1 MIYLIIDTFNGQGY
15 SDSGVI
21 EYMTLTDMSEEQ
33 AKYAA
38 LQKARHEFAERYL
51 THADDQEVKVTFEQN
66 AIHADMGDDQG
77 SIHFIKMEEDSYGL
91 LIRPDINEA
100 VLLNQEDF
108 ISHYDSMLDAMQ
120 GDRDERVQFIDEL
133 FELGNGQAHTD
144 LGFEILYKL

>member
-33 AKYAA
+33 AKYRA
-38 LQKARHEFAERYL
+38 LEKAREEFSLRYL
-51 THADDQEVKVTFEQN
+51 PHATDEEVKVTFELN
-66 AIHADMGDDQG
+66 AIHADYGDDQG
-77 SIHFIKMEEDSYGL
+77 AIHFIKMKEDSYGL

-133 FELGNGQAHTD
+133 FELGNGGAHTD

>member
-1 MIYLIIDTFNGQGY
+1 MTYLIIDTFNGQGY

-21 EYMTLTDMSEEQ
+21 EFMTLTDMSEEQ

-38 LQKARHEFAERYL
+38 LQKARHEFADRYL
-51 THADDQEVKVTFEQN
+51 SGADDEEVKVTYSSN
-66 AIHADMGDDQG
+66 AIHADYGDDQG
-77 SIHFIKMEEDSYGL
+77 TIHFLKMKEDSYGL

-108 ISHYDSMLDAMQ
+108 IAHYDSMLDAMQ
-120 GDRDERVQFIDEL
+120 GDRDERLQFIDEL
-133 FELGNGQAHTD
+133 FELGNGGAHTN